1 MKTLN
6 TFALALVLM
15 GACAQALAS
24 TPAEKI
30 VCTSAP
36 SAQWM
41 SEAQARELFRAAT
54 YVLVKFKISRGNC
67 YEFYAIDHDGSV
79 VEAYLN
85 PVNGQLLRNT
95 RLPNPDHKQ
104 PVSGHSK

>member
-1 MKTLN
+1 MKTL
-6 TFALALVLM
+6 TQFTQICVLA
-15 GACAQALAS
+15 GACASAIAS

-36 SAQWM
+36 SVQWM
-41 SEAQARELFRAAT
+41 SETQARELFRAST
-54 YVLVKFKISRGNC
+54 YVLVKFKVSRGNC

-85 PVNGQLLRNT
+85 PVNGQLVRNT
-95 RLPNPDHKQ
+95 RLPNPDSK
-104 PVSGHSK
+104 PTLSGFSK